1 MKILM
6 IISGSILF
14 TILSNLCYSQNLPSI
29 NKVDKSFW
37 LYIDK
42 YEETPLIYGYQL
54 PDLNSEKMIC
64 FSSFTSDVDNNPHK
78 CVLGAYYET
87 VDLNIEYISMEDNFV
102 KLKFTTEGKQESIF
116 YVEKKSVKFE

>member
-87 VDLNIEYISMEDNFV
+87 VDLNIEYISMEGNFV

>member
-87 VDLNIEYISMEDNFV
+87 VDLNIEYISMEGDFV

>member
-1 MKILM
+1 M